1 LIFRIKLH
9 WWSSLL
15 ATSVML
21 LAAWSLGGLGRLWGP
36 SGSMTQS
43 IGLGVAAGI
52 TCGLINLLTHRI
64 LLCSKPGSYARQF
77 EKFAI
82 DVIGRMRP
90 IDAVAGGIMAG
101 LGEEPLFRGV
111 LVPACGPP
119 VVGVIV
125 AAIVFGL
132 AHYLRREYLGF
143 LVWGMCEGVLFG
155 TLFVLTDSI
164 VVPAVAHGLFD
175 TVGFLYFERLR
186 DQLRIANCK
195 MKIAK

>member
-15 ATSVML
+15 ATSLML
-21 LAAWSLGGLGRLWGP
+21 LAAWWLGGLERFWGRTD
-36 SGSMTQS
+36 SITQAL
-43 IGLGVAAGI
+43 GLGVIAGI
-52 TCGLINLLTHRI
+52 GCGLINLFVHRC
-64 LLCSKPGSYARQF
+64 LLYCSKPGSYARQF

-82 DVIGRMRP
+82 DVIGRMSP
-90 IDAVAGGIMAG
+90 IDAVAGGIMAC

-119 VVGVIV
+119 AVGVTV

-143 LVWGMCEGVLFG
+143 LVWGICEGLLFG

-164 VVPAVAHGLFD
+164 VVPAIAHGLFD

-186 DQLRIANCK
+186 DQCAARQA
-195 MKIAK
+195 

>member
-1 LIFRIKLH
+1 
-9 WWSSLL
+9 
-15 ATSVML
+15 
-21 LAAWSLGGLGRLWGP
+21 
-36 SGSMTQS
+36 
-43 IGLGVAAGI
+43 I
-52 TCGLINLLTHRI
+52 TCGLINLLTHRF
-64 LLCSKPGSYARQF
+64 LLYCSKPGSYSRQF
-77 EKFAI
+77 DKFAI

-101 LGEEPLFRGV
+101 LGEEPLVPGV
-111 LVPACGPP
+111 LVPAWGPP
-119 VVGVIV
+119 GVGIIV

-143 LVWGMCEGVLFG
+143 LIWGMCEGLLFG

-186 DQLRIANCK
+186 DQVAAGNCEL
-195 MKIAK
+195 